1 MSKGS
6 AHELSLLVQHVYTD
20 CYYNFFQLIH
30 RCIGDRSR

>member
-6 AHELSLLVQHVYTD
+6 AHELSLLVQHVYIKR
-20 CYYNFFQLIH
+20 YYDFFQLIH

>member
-6 AHELSLLVQHVYTD
+6 AHELSLLVQHVYIKSYCD
-20 CYYNFFQLIH
+20 FFQLIH